1 MRKTNASCAYGEDA
15 WFRRPKAGVKFAGNK
30 LLADDFAGNK
40 LLADDGGNRAR
51 LTKESAYK
59 P

>member
-1 MRKTNASCAYGEDA
+1 LRKTNASCAYGEDA
-15 WFRRPKAGVKFAGNK
+15 WFRRPKAGVKFLRNK
-30 LLADDFAGNK
+30 FLRG
-40 LLADDGGNRAR
+40 DGGNRAR